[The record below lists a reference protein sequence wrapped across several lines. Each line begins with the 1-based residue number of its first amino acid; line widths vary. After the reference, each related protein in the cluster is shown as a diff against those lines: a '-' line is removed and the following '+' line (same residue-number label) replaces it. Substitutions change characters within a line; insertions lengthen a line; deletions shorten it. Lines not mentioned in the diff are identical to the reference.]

1 MVSKRKKTESIT
13 QQEVKMATKRKK
25 TDQTDQTDQNTSKS
39 WKNIA
44 YFNEYQDA
52 DKKRVK
58 LLSEN
63 DKIQVK
69 VKRCGPAGLKYVVKL
84 RKNPLFEEKVDKKG
98 KKQRKKG
105 KNKKVRA

>member
-1 MVSKRKKTESIT
+1 MVTKRKKVESII
-13 QQEVKMATKRKK
+13 QQEVKMAIKHKK
-25 TDQTDQTDQNTSKS
+25 IDQTDQNASKS

-52 DKKRVK
+52 DKTRVK

-84 RKNPLFEEKVDKKG
+84 RKNPIFEEKTEKKG
-98 KKQRKKG
+98 KKQRKKD
-105 KNKKVRA
+105 KNKKVQP

>member
-1 MVSKRKKTESIT
+1 MVTKRKKVESIT

-25 TDQTDQTDQNTSKS
+25 TEEDQQYSSKS

-52 DKKRVK
+52 DKKRAK

-84 RKNPLFEEKVDKKG
+84 RKNPIFEEKVDKKG
-98 KKQRKKG
+98 KKHRKKG
-105 KNKKVRA
+105 KNKKVRP